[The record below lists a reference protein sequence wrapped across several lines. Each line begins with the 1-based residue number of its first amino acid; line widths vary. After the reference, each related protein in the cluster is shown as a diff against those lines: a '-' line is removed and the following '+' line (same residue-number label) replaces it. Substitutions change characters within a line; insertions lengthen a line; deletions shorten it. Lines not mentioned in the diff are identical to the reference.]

1 MEIKILRTH
10 NVRFCCNDYYSI
22 VLKIKKV
29 ASKNLKNS
37 KLKNKLQEAIFKKK
51 KKSYWK
57 IFFIKK
63 IGKFFIQ

>member
-1 MEIKILRTH
+1 MEIKILRAH

-37 KLKNKLQEAIFKKK
+37 KLKNKLQEAISKKK
-51 KKSYWK
+51 KKNL
-57 IFFIKK
+57 IE
-63 IGKFFIQ
+63 KFFL

>member
-1 MEIKILRTH
+1 MEIKILRAH
-10 NVRFCCNDYYSI
+10 KVRFCCNDYYSI

-51 KKSYWK
+51 KKNL
-57 IFFIKK
+57 
-63 IGKFFIQ
+63 IGQYFL

>member
-10 NVRFCCNDYYSI
+10 SVRFCCNDYYNI

-29 ASKNLKNS
+29 APKNLKNS

-51 KKSYWK
+51 KKFFWK

>member
-1 MEIKILRTH
+1 MEIKILRAH

-37 KLKNKLQEAIFKKK
+37 KLKNKLQEAISKKK
-51 KKSYWK
+51 KKNL
-57 IFFIKK
+57 
-63 IGKFFIQ
+63 IGKFFL

>member
-51 KKSYWK
+51 KKNL
-57 IFFIKK
+57 IE
-63 IGKFFIQ
+63 KFFL